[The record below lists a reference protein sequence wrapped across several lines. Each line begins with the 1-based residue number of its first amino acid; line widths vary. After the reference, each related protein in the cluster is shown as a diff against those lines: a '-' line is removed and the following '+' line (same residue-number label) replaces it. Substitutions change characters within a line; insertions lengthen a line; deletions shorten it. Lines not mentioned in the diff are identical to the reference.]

1 MVARIESRAEH
12 AADGVVHAVGL
23 AASLSAFTALLA
35 VYVPDGTAG
44 MALALAVYAVTVI
57 GLFAASAANNMV
69 LHEGWK
75 PLLQRFD
82 HAAIY
87 LKIAGT
93 YTPLVVM
100 MGSLFAYVIL
110 AIVWTGAVAGAALRL
125 VFGDRFSRL
134 SIGLYLLLGWTGLAM
149 IWLMVERLPAGAAFL
164 VLAGG
169 VLYTVGVLFHLWE
182 RLRFQRAIWHVFV
195 LAASSCHF
203 SAVAWAASR
212 LAA

>member
-1 MVARIESRAEH
+1 MQTRIESRAEH
-12 AADGVVHAVGL
+12 TADGIVHALGI
-23 AASLSAFTALLA
+23 AASLTAFVALLVA
-35 VYVPDGTAG
+35 YFPQSTSG
-44 MALALAVYAVTVI
+44 MALSLAIYAVTVI
-57 GLFAASAANNMV
+57 GLFLASAANNMIP
-69 LHEGWK
+69 HENWK

-100 MGSLFAYVIL
+100 MGSVFAYGVL
-110 AIVWTGAVAGAALRL
+110 AIVWIGALAGASLRL
-125 VFGDRFSRL
+125 IFGDRFSRI
-134 SIGLYLLLGWTGLAM
+134 SIGLYLLLGWMSLAM
-149 IWLMVERLPAGAAFL
+149 LWVMFERLPLGAATL
-164 VLAGG
+164 VVVGG
-169 VLYTVGVLFHLWE
+169 LLYTVGVVFHVWE

-203 SAVAWAASR
+203 AAVAWAATR